1 MSIPYLRTLTTNE
14 RTPRGNRHLA
24 QVLIFIAGAINAGGF
39 FAVQQYTS
47 HMSGIVSGIADD
59 LVLGNLHIVLS
70 GVGALLSFLLGA
82 ASSAIL
88 INIGRQHDLRSQYAL
103 PLLLEALL
111 LIGFGLL
118 GSSAGEH
125 RWLFA
130 PVTVALLCFVMGLQN
145 AMISKL
151 SKAEIRT
158 THITGMVTDIG
169 IELGKLFYLN
179 LDRSQPLVV
188 ADRPKL
194 AMLAILVGLFLAGGV
209 AGALGFK
216 YIGFGSTLPLAA
228 MLVVLTIVPV
238 VDDVRL
244 RWRQDALKTP
254 K

>member
-59 LVLGNLHIVLS
+59 LVLGQVHIVLS
-70 GVGALLSFLLGA
+70 GLGALLSFLLGA

-88 INIGRQHDLRSQYAL
+88 INIGRQLDLRSQYAL

-118 GSSAGEH
+118 GSTVGEH
-125 RWLFA
+125 RWLFV
-130 PVTVALLCFVMGLQN
+130 PITVSLLCFVMGLQN

-158 THITGMVTDIG
+158 THVTGMVTDIG

-194 AMLAILVGLFLAGGV
+194 AMLAILVGLFFAGGV
-209 AGALGFK
+209 VGALGFK
-216 YIGFGSTLPLAA
+216 YIGFGSTLPLAG

-244 RWRQDALKTP
+244 RWRNGTIKTP
-254 K
+254 D